1 MNIVLHT
8 VLTHSYSPSQIDF
21 MIQNIPPQQCMSFL
35 WDESLQRLTLVSGVL
50 GVRCRSP
57 AARLT
62 LLFCV
67 FCDFVFL
74 DFSNFF
80 GVASIFCLQGKVTRV
95 RKCYSRTSLKV
106 VENRWD
112 AKLDVELGCVCLFVC
127 LFVCK
132 PYIPTTLFWQKAP
145 NLKLAKRAHGDSANS
160 LVNWKNAK
168 EMLCTWH
175 VGWEQLLHGWQDVQ
189 ASRLPRWLYFTSLR
203 T

>member
-1 MNIVLHT
+1 
-8 VLTHSYSPSQIDF
+8 

-57 AARLT
+57 AARLA
-62 LLFCV
+62 LLTILCFLWFCI
-67 FCDFVFL
+67 FR
-74 DFSNFF
+74 FF
-80 GVASIFCLQGKVTRV
+80 QLFWCCVNILFAGQSYQSKKMLQQDQPEGCREQV
-95 RKCYSRTSLKV
+95 RRKIRCWTWL
-106 VENRWD
+106 
-112 AKLDVELGCVCLFVC
+112 C